1 MGLEKVPN
9 IGRQCGGKGTG
20 RLLRPATPRW
30 VNDIS
35 NDPHLCTPGASAR
48 SMRG

>member
-1 MGLEKVPN
+1 MGPKKVPK
-9 IGRQCGGKGTG
+9 IGRQYGGKGTG
-20 RLLRPATPRW
+20 RLLRPATTRW

-35 NDPHLCTPGASAR
+35 NDPHLCAPGASAR